1 MVIFML
7 GKSLVLNSGS
17 SSIKFRLFDEEE
29 SILYGLCDAIGLE
42 NSKFKYNYY
51 GTKEEKDILFK
62 DNEQALN
69 SIIEL
74 LKEKNLLKDLG
85 RIVHRAVHGGE
96 KFKETI
102 LINSELI
109 SQMEKLIPLAPL
121 HNPAN
126 IEGMKLMN
134 KVLPN
139 IKQYAVFDT
148 AFHSTIPKSAYL
160 YPVPYSWYKE
170 YGVRRYGF
178 HGSSHQYVIEKCMK
192 YLDKPDSK
200 IISCHLGNGAS
211 ICAADSGISVDTS
224 MGMTPLEGL
233 MMGTRSGTID
243 PSIIEYMVDKTGLG
257 YKQITEI
264 LNKGS
269 GLKGVS
275 ELTSDM
281 RPLEENRETDE
292 ASSRTMGL
300 YLHRL
305 YRVFGA
311 LTGTLGGIDAIVF
324 TGGVGEKSSY
334 VRERLCNQ
342 FSFLGINLDM
352 KKNENNFEGEI
363 NALDSKI
370 KVFVIPTNE
379 ELQMVRN
386 AINLEKKFIGN
397 E

>member
-1 MVIFML
+1 MKYGL
-7 GKSLVLNSGS
+7 
-17 SSIKFRLFDEEE
+17 
-29 SILYGLCDAIGLE
+29 SIL
-42 NSKFKYNYY
+42 
-51 GTKEEKDILFK
+51 
-62 DNEQALN
+62 
-69 SIIEL
+69 
-74 LKEKNLLKDLG
+74 
-85 RIVHRAVHGGE
+85 
-96 KFKETI
+96 
-102 LINSELI
+102 
-109 SQMEKLIPLAPL
+109 
-121 HNPAN
+121 
-126 IEGMKLMN
+126 
-134 KVLPN
+134 LPN

-292 ASSRTMGL
+292 ASSRTMSL